1 MSITINTES
10 LKNFKF
16 EKALDKQIEGLFE
29 NRVLKVGFFAS
40 AKYPNGEAVS
50 DVAAYNEFGTSK
62 IPPRP
67 FMRNAK
73 SENDAKW
80 VESLAKNIEASK
92 SADLAFGR
100 LGELVRND
108 IITSINK
115 TTTPPNSAQTIERKK
130 SSHPLIDTGFLKSSV
145 TYEIDKG
152 KK

>member
-1 MSITINTES
+1 MSITINAES

-16 EKALDKQIEGLFE
+16 QKALETKIHGLFE
-29 NRVLKVGFFAS
+29 NRSLKVGFFSS

-50 DVAAYNEFGTSK
+50 DVAAYNEFGTSA

-67 FMRNAK
+67 FIRNAK
-73 SENDAKW
+73 SENEKKW
-80 VESLAKNIEASK
+80 TNFLARDLNS
-92 SADLAFGR
+92 SGNVDLAFSR

-108 IITSINK
+108 IIVSINK
-115 TTTPPNSAQTIERKK
+115 TTNPLNSADTIARKG

>member
-1 MSITINTES
+1 MSITINAES

-16 EKALDKQIEGLFE
+16 QKALETKIQGLFE
-29 NRVLKVGFFAS
+29 NRSLKVGFFAS

-50 DVAAYNEFGTSK
+50 DVAAYNEFGTSA

-67 FMRNAK
+67 FIRNAK
-73 SENDAKW
+73 SENEKKW
-80 VESLAKNIEASK
+80 ANFLARDLNS
-92 SADLAFGR
+92 SGNADLAFSR

-108 IITSINK
+108 IIVSINK
-115 TTTPPNSAQTIERKK
+115 TTRPPNSADTIARKG

-145 TYEIDKG
+145 TYEVNKG